1 MANVIRFL
9 LTFSNKK
16 TIINFM
22 LPIINEENFQII
34 MAELLPDISSW
45 RKNMIHYIKDENPE
59 VNSAIVELANKTDLD
74 PKAVATGAY
83 VVYKML
89 EAAFSEQNFT
99 SVDEE

>member
-1 MANVIRFL
+1 
-9 LTFSNKK
+9 
-16 TIINFM
+16 
-22 LPIINEENFQII
+22 
-34 MAELLPDISSW
+34 
-45 RKNMIHYIKDENPE
+45 MIHYIKDENPE

-99 SVDEE
+99 SVDEEQFFVTIYNAKSASHMVLL